1 MLRSV
6 NSSRVRKLRYAFA
19 DKDWEKKDVFSVI
32 GESTVRQAVNA
43 GIAAELLYV
52 SDCPIPFEKKTQVTP
67 EVMEYITL
75 GRKTSL
81 VAICRKTEI
90 PIPAGEL
97 HRILVL
103 DRVEFRGNIGRM
115 MYLAFCFGVD
125 LVYYSEGDGTNYHAR
140 SIANASQGASFFLP
154 ARPANLPEK
163 LRELKAQGWYIVGTS
178 LRDAVPLSG
187 ISAHD
192 KMVFVVGNEQVGVSE
207 EVLQAT
213 DVNCRIEMENYDS
226 LNVAIAA
233 GILLH
238 RFRIQEGRFSKTKR
252 RF

>member
-1 MLRSV
+1 
-6 NSSRVRKLRYAFA
+6 
-19 DKDWEKKDVFSVI
+19 
-32 GESTVRQAVNA
+32 
-43 GIAAELLYV
+43 
-52 SDCPIPFEKKTQVTP
+52 
-67 EVMEYITL
+67 
-75 GRKTSL
+75 
-81 VAICRKTEI
+81 
-90 PIPAGEL
+90 
-97 HRILVL
+97 
-103 DRVEFRGNIGRM
+103 M

-226 LNVAIAA
+226 LNVAIAT

-238 RFRIQEGRFSKTKR
+238 RFRIQEGRFSKTNR